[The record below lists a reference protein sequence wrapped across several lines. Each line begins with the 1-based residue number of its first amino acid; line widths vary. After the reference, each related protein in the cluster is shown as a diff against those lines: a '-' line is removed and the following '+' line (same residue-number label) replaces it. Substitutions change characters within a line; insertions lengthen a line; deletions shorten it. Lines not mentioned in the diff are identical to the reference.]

1 MRALGE
7 LTEIQGAQTSRS
19 HAAFQRG
26 PARSKPATSVL
37 EGTLPDP
44 LLSSRSRGWR
54 GLTLELQA
62 FDELDTVVHSQ
73 DHVIAVHLGGGVDL
87 RRVRAGQSAVR
98 KMVAGDIAITPVG
111 PPVRWQQ
118 RGHSLVI
125 LLRVSPAYLRS
136 VATDAGVADGDAFEI
151 QPAFSTRD
159 ATIEDLARRLLT
171 ALELEGADSHRYA
184 DALISQ
190 FALHLLQRYTT
201 CAAIEWPRTK
211 LSPHKL
217 RRAVEYINQ
226 NLASPLTLLSI
237 ANAVSLSTGHFA
249 HAFRATTG
257 VAPHRYIVERR
268 VERAKRLLRESDLP
282 ITEIA
287 DRIGCASHS
296 HFSVLFHRV
305 TGVSPRQFRTLAPGP
320 NERCDPSPAPR
331 SRDLRGTGHDPRTA
345 WKQERYEDQ

>member
-1 MRALGE
+1 VPVGESAL
-7 LTEIQGAQTSRS
+7 AS
-19 HAAFQRG
+19 
-26 PARSKPATSVL
+26 
-37 EGTLPDP
+37 
-44 LLSSRSRGWR
+44 
-54 GLTLELQA
+54 
-62 FDELDTVVHSQ
+62 
-73 DHVIAVHLGGGVDL
+73 
-87 RRVRAGQSAVR
+87 VRAYVEQAR
-98 KMVAGDIAITPVG
+98 ATATKARAIDTLFLTHHG
-111 PPVRWQQ
+111 RAMTRQGFWK
-118 RGHSLVI
+118 
-125 LLRVSPAYLRS
+125 LL
-136 VATDAGVADGDAFEI
+136 G
-151 QPAFSTRD
+151 
-159 ATIEDLARRLLT
+159 
-171 ALELEGADSHRYA
+171 RYA
-184 DALISQ
+184 
-190 FALHLLQRYTT
+190 T
-201 CAAIEWPRTK
+201 AAGIRK
-211 LSPHKL
+211 RISPHKL

-237 ANAVSLSTGHFA
+237 ANAVSLSPGHFA